1 MILSCKLTR
10 TKTTRRLQFAR
21 WFNMARMPMPA
32 EKVYVFH
39 WLSPANLVRSPTTSL
54 RRSWRWA
61 SQKEVEV
68 ASTSFP
74 CATRTREFLGDFK
87 SGELFRIFK
96 AMIQL
101 QRLQLVEILQILQQQ
116 QTERRDG
123 ALAKKWQLVLL
134 PLEVGRWAIKPG
146 GC

>member
-1 MILSCKLTR
+1 MQDGSTWPDCPCQPKKFMFFIGFPGKFGEISYDE
-10 TKTTRRLQFAR
+10 FATFLEMGKPKGGG
-21 WFNMARMPMPA
+21 WPA
-32 EKVYVFH
+32 
-39 WLSPANLVRSPTTSL
+39 PAFLVPPAAGS
-54 RRSWRWA
+54 
-61 SQKEVEV
+61 
-68 ASTSFP
+68 
-74 CATRTREFLGDFK
+74 FLGDFK

-101 QRLQLVEILQILQQQ
+101 QPLQLVEILQILQQM
-116 QTERRDG
+116 ERRDG

>member
-21 WFNMARMPMPA
+21 WFNMARLPMPA
-32 EKVYVFH
+32 QSLCFSLAFPGKFGEISYDE
-39 WLSPANLVRSPTTSL
+39 L

-96 AMIQL
+96 ARIQL

-134 PLEVGRWAIKPG
+134 PLEVGRWAIKPS